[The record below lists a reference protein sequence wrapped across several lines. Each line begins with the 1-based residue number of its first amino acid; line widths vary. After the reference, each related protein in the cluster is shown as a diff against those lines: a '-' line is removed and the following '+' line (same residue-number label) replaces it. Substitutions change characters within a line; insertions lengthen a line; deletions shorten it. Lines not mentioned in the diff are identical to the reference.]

1 MFQQWR
7 LDVVLIA
14 TQCML
19 QKCCERKEK
28 RGDSRDAY
36 SNNVV
41 EKENNNNNENEKK
54 GKRRKEMMGR

>member
-19 QKCCERKEK
+19 QKCCEREEK
-28 RGDSRDAY
+28 RGDGKDAY

-41 EKENNNNNENEKK
+41 EKNNNNNNENEKK
-54 GKRRKEMMGR
+54 RKKKKRNDG